1 MSTAETSI
9 AKDREAQRDEFVG
22 RLFEATLGA
31 MDIYA
36 IYLGD
41 RLGLYRALADGGALT
56 SSELAVAARCNERYV
71 REWLEHQAAGG
82 VLEVDDVHLDA
93 GERRFSLPKA
103 FEEVLLDETSLNY
116 AAPFARLVAG
126 AALPLPQLLGAF
138 RTGEGVPYGSYGADL
153 REGQAAFTRPLFE
166 RLLGTEWLPAIAD
179 VHARL
184 QEDPPARVL
193 DVACGGGV
201 SSISTAK
208 AYPKAVVDGVDEDQ
222 PSIDLANSNLAGSGV
237 EDRVTFH
244 AEDAAKLQIDGGFDL
259 ITIFEALHD
268 MAHPVT
274 VLSGLRQLLAEEGSL
289 VIGDERTADAF
300 TAPGDEIERLY
311 YGFSILHCLPVG
323 MGEGA
328 AGTGTVMRADTVR
341 RYASEAGFSECEVL
355 PIENDFWRFYRL
367 RP

>member
-1 MSTAETSI
+1 MSTAGSSI
-9 AKDREAQRDEFVG
+9 AKDKEAQRDEFVG

-41 RLGLYRALADGGALT
+41 RLGLYRALADRGALT
-56 SSELAVAARCNERYV
+56 STELADAAGCNERYV

-82 VLEVDDVHLDA
+82 VLEVNDA
-93 GERRFSLPKA
+93 DLEPQVRRFSLPEA
-103 FEEVLLDETSLNY
+103 FEEVLLDEMSLNY

-126 AALPLPQLLGAF
+126 AALPLPKLLEAF
-138 RTGEGVPYGSYGADL
+138 RTGERVPYGSYGADL

-166 RLLGTEWLPAIAD
+166 QLLGTEWLPAIAD

-184 QEDPPARVL
+184 EDDPPARVL

-201 SSISTAK
+201 SSISIAK

-222 PSIDLANSNLAGSGV
+222 PSIELANANLAGTGV

-244 AEDAAKLQIDGGFDL
+244 AEDAAKLEIDGGFDL

-268 MAHPVT
+268 MAHPVI
-274 VLSGLRQLLAEEGSL
+274 VLSGLRELLAEDGSL
-289 VIGDERTADAF
+289 VIGDERTADSF
-300 TAPGDEIERLY
+300 TVPGDEIERLY

-323 MGEGA
+323 MGEDA

-341 RYASEAGFSECEVL
+341 QYGSRAGFSDFEVL